1 MELLNS
7 DITCY
12 IVRYLDRTDRYSLSV
27 VSKNLK
33 SKRDIWI
40 KNIKMFTTWNLIIN
54 RWKFIVHLSKIKS
67 YTSDEYRIF
76 ENQYVDRYSI
86 MYENNEDLDTEY
98 KKDIIIK
105 AFISRDYD
113 YYDKNKTFNEIING
127 KMSGLKGNFFLQNI
141 ENLSENIKKLKN
153 RRIKNIYQFYNLFNE
168 EQLNIMGW

>member
-1 MELLNS
+1 MESLNS

-12 IVRYLDRTDRYSLSV
+12 LAKYLDKTDRYNLSV

-54 RWKFIVHLSKIKS
+54 RWKFIVHLSKLRN
-67 YTSDEYRIF
+67 YTSEEYRIF
-76 ENQYVDRYSI
+76 QNQYVDRYST
-86 MYENNEDLDTEY
+86 MYDNNEDLDTEY

-105 AFISRDYD
+105 AFISRDYE
-113 YYDKNKTFNEIING
+113 YLDKNTSFNDVIDSKING
-127 KMSGLKGNFFLQNI
+127 IKGTFFFQNI
-141 ENLSENIKKLKN
+141 ENLNENIKKLKN